1 MWELE
6 HKAGWALKNW
16 PLWTVVL
23 ESPLGCKERNPKGN
37 PKGNQSWMFTG
48 KTDAEAEVPILWLSD
63 AKIWLIAKDLDAGKV
78 WRQEEKGMRWLDG
91 ITESMDMSLSKT
103 LGDSEVPGN
112 LSAAGL
118 YCSPWGRKESD
129 TTERLNNNNTIE
141 KSLVWFRPSNQ
152 SPSVWVSLY
161 KC

>member
-1 MWELE
+1 
-6 HKAGWALKNW
+6 
-16 PLWTVVL
+16 
-23 ESPLGCKERNPKGN
+23 
-37 PKGNQSWMFTG
+37 
-48 KTDAEAEVPILWLSD
+48 
-63 AKIWLIAKDLDAGKV
+63 
-78 WRQEEKGMRWLDG
+78 MRWLDG

-141 KSLVWFRPSNQ
+141 KSLV
-152 SPSVWVSLY
+152 
-161 KC
+161 